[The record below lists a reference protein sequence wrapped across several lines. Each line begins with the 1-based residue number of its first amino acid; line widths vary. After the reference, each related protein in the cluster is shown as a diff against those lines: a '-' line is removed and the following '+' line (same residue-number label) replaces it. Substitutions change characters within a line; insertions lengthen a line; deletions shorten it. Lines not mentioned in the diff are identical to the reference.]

1 MSNLTISQALRRIKK
16 LKGQIGEHR
25 QRAQNSVTHLADQ
38 QPAYLFTTCREQAAV
53 ALEEMLK
60 LQTAI
65 AQANAK
71 TIIDWDSKN
80 IPLALAVRTL
90 RELAAEIDWV
100 KKLPV
105 KAQDKTVETEREHD
119 GEKWVNIAKQFTCHL
134 PEAKRADMAAELQ
147 DRFDKLNDIV
157 ETTNHKTAI

>member
-1 MSNLTISQALRRIKK
+1 MSNLTISQALRRIK
-16 LKGQIGEHR
+16 
-25 QRAQNSVTHLADQ
+25 
-38 QPAYLFTTCREQAAV
+38 
-53 ALEEMLK
+53 MLK